1 MQVLRIGRD
10 GLRAYLLRQLQHHF
24 PDGREHGALLDAY
37 LDEALARLAVC
48 IDAVRPWTPGQFD
61 YLHSTQYC
69 QFLYYLS
76 NTVWRRSG
84 ETELSTK
91 LFLLNK
97 ALNAIDCFYE
107 IDLPA
112 RFYIG
117 HSVGIV
123 LAKARY
129 GDRLVLYQHCTVGKN
144 HGVAPVIEDG
154 VVLYPDSVVIG
165 RSTVRAGSVLS
176 QGCRVVNQDTP
187 GHCLVFGAEGGSL
200 ICKPIGT
207 PVLSQFFRD

>member
-10 GLRAYLLRQLQHHF
+10 GLRQYVLRQLQHHF
-24 PDGREHGALLDAY
+24 PDGIEHGTLLDAY
-37 LDEALARLAVC
+37 LDEALVRLSRC

-76 NTVWRRSG
+76 HTIWRRSG
-84 ETELSTK
+84 DTELPTR

-107 IDLPA
+107 IELPE

-117 HSVGIV
+117 HSAGIV
-123 LAKARY
+123 LAKAHY

-144 HGVAPVIEDG
+144 HGVAPVIDEG
-154 VVLYPDSVVIG
+154 VVLFPDAVVIG
-165 RSTVRAGSVLS
+165 RSHVRAGSVLS
-176 QGCRVVNQDTP
+176 QGCRVVNRNTP
-187 GHCLVFGAEGGSL
+187 GDCLVFGSDGGGL
-200 ICKPIGT
+200 HFKPIAT